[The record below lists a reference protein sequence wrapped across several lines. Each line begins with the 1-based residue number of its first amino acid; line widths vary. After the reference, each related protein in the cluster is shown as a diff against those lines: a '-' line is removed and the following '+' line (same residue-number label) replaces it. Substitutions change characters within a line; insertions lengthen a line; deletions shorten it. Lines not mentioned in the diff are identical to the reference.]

1 LGVSQEAVQA
11 RLPINIERYKGDS
24 FMGKRKAFV
33 SCSAALALSVF
44 LTGCMAS
51 EPATNEPKEENNPE
65 EGGLEEKV
73 VIYSPHGKDI
83 LQQFEQKFEAEH
95 EVDVEWLDLG
105 SQEVLDRIRS
115 EKNNPQADVWWG
127 APSVMFNQAKNEGLL
142 EAYQPSYA
150 EHLDAKFHDPEWHWS
165 GTSQTPEVILY
176 NTKLLT
182 KEEAPQ
188 DWDELL
194 DPKWKDEIIIRYPL
208 ASGTMRTIFSAMIY
222 RDYQTSQ
229 DPSKGYEWLQQLDAN
244 TKEYAANPEIM
255 YNKVAKG
262 EGKLSVWAMPDVVM
276 LKEQKNYPFDF
287 IVPKGGTPVLTEG
300 IAIVKDAKH
309 PEAAKAFY
317 EFVNSEEA
325 VKTLAE
331 EHYRIPTRSDITD
344 LPAWISETEIKAMDI
359 DWTVFE
365 EKSNEWM
372 EYWDTNIKNK
382 EKDKKE

>member
-1 LGVSQEAVQA
+1 M
-11 RLPINIERYKGDS
+11 
-24 FMGKRKAFV
+24 FKRKA
-33 SCSAALALSVF
+33 SIACSTALTLSVL

-51 EPATNEPKEENNPE
+51 ESANNEPKETTKIE
-65 EGGLEEKV
+65 EKKLEEKIV
-73 VIYSPHGKDI
+73 VYSPHGKDI
-83 LQQFEQKFEAEH
+83 LQQFEQKFEAEYN
-95 EVDVEWLDLG
+95 VDVEWLDLG

-127 APSVMFNQAKNEGLL
+127 APSVMFNQAKSEGLL
-142 EAYQPSYA
+142 ESYKPSYA
-150 EHLDAKFHDPEWHWS
+150 DSLDAKFHDPDWYWS
-165 GTSQTPEVILY
+165 GTSQTPEVIMY
-176 NTKLLT
+176 NTKLLK

-194 DPKWKDEIIIRYPL
+194 DPKWNDEIIIRYPL

-222 RDYQTSQ
+222 RDYKDTT
-229 DPSKGYEWLQQLDAN
+229 KGYEWLKKLDAN

-276 LKEQKNYPFDF
+276 LKEQKNYPFNF
-287 IVPKGGTPVLTEG
+287 IVPKSGTPVLTEG
-300 IAIVKDAKH
+300 IAVVKGSKH

-325 VKTLAE
+325 TKILAE

-344 LPAWISETEIKAMDI
+344 LPAWIRETEIKAMNI
-359 DWTVFE
+359 DWKVFE

-382 EKDKKE
+382 EKDQKE